1 MHKSRAGRL
10 GLIPFVL
17 SLSVFSL
24 VVFCLIVLSLIAASA
39 ALAQVVSPAEIKDSA
54 LRALQQQYMD
64 DLSRAA
70 EDILA
75 SHFDY
80 PFYLSRK
87 LDLDQA
93 QQQIADQSSI
103 RFDSY
108 NGKTV
113 LAITGNYYAAYSAQ
127 KISPGQR
134 ARSTFLNVVMPI
146 LKAAVPRFQ
155 NNQHVQGFAVEIS
168 HHIMGKVMGVSME
181 RPENLM
187 VFLPRNGAL
196 KLLVAKD
203 QTAQQ
208 AALLQGEIFL
218 NAQPISIWLND
229 AVLPPAVD
237 ANAVSNFNFNPNP
250 NSNPNDHADETSA
263 TVKSDPTQTGAEIVS
278 GTNANRPPPSTAS
291 APLSPLKPKEP
302 PAPPPRDSSTQALS
316 ALQLSNQPVVDQ
328 IVKELESQAHFVA
341 YAPPKFVAFRQGIY
355 LELSLNSTLPVSA
368 AGSRYK
374 LAATAFDDHVAH
386 LIRPLLAYFKDAQ
399 DFDGIGFSTTI
410 HLAGKSAAST
420 SEAVEFFFPLSS
432 LRCYEK
438 YDCTG
443 QQLLDAGTVLING
456 ERVALDL
463 QIAEGGSTH

>member
-1 MHKSRAGRL
+1 MHRSRARRL
-10 GLIPFVL
+10 GPVLFVVAL
-17 SLSVFSL
+17 F
-24 VVFCLIVLSLIAASA
+24 AASA
-39 ALAQVVSPAEIKDSA
+39 SAQVVSPAEIKDPA
-54 LRALQQQYMD
+54 LQTLQQQYMD
-64 DLSRAA
+64 DLTRAGA
-70 EDILA
+70 DILA
-75 SHFDY
+75 NQFDY

-93 QQQIADQSSI
+93 QQQVADQSSI
-103 RFDSY
+103 RFDSFK
-108 NGKTV
+108 GKTV
-113 LAITGNYYAAYSAQ
+113 VAITGNYYAAYSAK

-187 VFLPRNGAL
+187 VFLPRTGAI
-196 KLLVAKD
+196 KLLAAKD
-203 QTAQQ
+203 ETAQQ
-208 AALLQGEIFL
+208 AALLQGEVFL

-229 AVLPPAVD
+229 AVLPPAANNNND
-237 ANAVSNFNFNPNP
+237 EPAANAQ
-250 NSNPNDHADETSA
+250 
-263 TVKSDPTQTGAEIVS
+263 SDPTQTGAGSPPTATPAPETPVKPKD
-278 GTNANRPPPSTAS
+278 PPP
-291 APLSPLKPKEP
+291 
-302 PAPPPRDSSTQALS
+302 PPPRDTSTEAL
-316 ALQLSNQPVVDQ
+316 AAVQLSNQPVVDR
-328 IVKELESQAHFVA
+328 IEKELDSQAHFVA

-355 LELSLNSTLPVSA
+355 LELSLNSTLPASA

-386 LIRPLLAYFKDAQ
+386 LIRPLLAYFKDEKE
-399 DFDGIGFSTTI
+399 FDGIGFSTNI
-410 HLAGKSAAST
+410 HLAVKSAASA

-432 LRCYEK
+432 LHCYEK

-456 ERVALDL
+456 ERVALNL
-463 QIAEGGSTH
+463 QIAEGGSSR

>member
-1 MHKSRAGRL
+1 MHKGRAGWL
-10 GLIPFVL
+10 GLLLFVT
-17 SLSVFSL
+17 S
-24 VVFCLIVLSLIAASA
+24 AS
-39 ALAQVVSPAEIKDSA
+39 LAQVVSPVEIKDPA

-64 DLSRAA
+64 DLGRAG
-70 EDILA
+70 EDIL
-75 SHFDY
+75 SIHFDY

-93 QQQIADQSSI
+93 RQQIADQSSI

-108 NGKTV
+108 NGQTV

-127 KISPGQR
+127 KMSPGQR
-134 ARSTFLNVVMPI
+134 ARSTFLKVVMPI
-146 LKAAVPRFQ
+146 LKAAVPFFQ
-155 NNQHVQGFAVEIS
+155 NNEHVQGFAVEIS

-187 VFLPRNGAL
+187 VFLSRSGAL
-196 KLLVAKD
+196 RLLAAKD
-203 QTAQQ
+203 ETAQQ
-208 AALLQGEIFL
+208 AALLQGEMFL

-229 AVLPPAVD
+229 SVLPPAASD
-237 ANAVSNFNFNPNP
+237 HPDDTSNTA
-250 NSNPNDHADETSA
+250 SGAE
-263 TVKSDPTQTGAEIVS
+263 KTGAETAGKGSGSQPGVS
-278 GTNANRPPPSTAS
+278 TPPA
-291 APLSPLKPKEP
+291 LKPKEP
-302 PAPPPRDSSTQALS
+302 PPPPPRDTSTQALS
-316 ALQLSNQPVVDQ
+316 VLQFADQPIVDR
-328 IVKELESQAHFVA
+328 IVKELDSQAHFVA

-355 LELSLNSTLPVSA
+355 LELSLNSTLPPSA

-374 LAATAFDDHVAH
+374 LAAMAFDEHIAH

-399 DFDGIGFSTTI
+399 DFDGIGFSTNL
-410 HLAGKSAAST
+410 HLAGKAVPGA

-443 QQLLDAGTVLING
+443 QQVLDAGTILING

-463 QIAEGGSTH
+463 QVAEGSSSH

>member
-1 MHKSRAGRL
+1 MLPEWCMHRSRAGGL
-10 GLIPFVL
+10 GLFLFVL
-17 SLSVFSL
+17 CGFALTV
-24 VVFCLIVLSLIAASA
+24 IVDRAS
-39 ALAQVVSPAEIKDSA
+39 AQVVSPVEIKDPA
-54 LRALQQQYMD
+54 LSALQQQYMD
-64 DLSRAA
+64 DLTRAG

-75 SHFDY
+75 NHFDY

-87 LDLDQA
+87 LDLDQT
-93 QQQIADQSSI
+93 QQQVADQSSI

-108 NGKTV
+108 KGKTV
-113 LAITGNYYAAYSAQ
+113 IAITGNYYAAYSAK
-127 KISPGQR
+127 KITPGQR

-196 KLLVAKD
+196 KLLIAKD
-203 QTAQQ
+203 ETARQ
-208 AALLQGEIFL
+208 AALLQGEVFL

-229 AVLPPAVD
+229 SVLPPAVD
-237 ANAVSNFNFNPNP
+237 ANAVSNS
-250 NSNPNDHADETSA
+250 NSNSNDHADETSA

-278 GTNANRPPPSTAS
+278 GTNANRPLPSPTS
-291 APLSPLKPKEP
+291 APLTPLKPKEP
-302 PAPPPRDSSTQALS
+302 PPPRDTSSQALS

-328 IVKELESQAHFVA
+328 IVKELEPQAHFVV

-399 DFDGIGFSTTI
+399 EFDGIGLSTTI
-410 HLAGKSAAST
+410 DRKRT
-420 SEAVEFFFPLSS
+420 
-432 LRCYEK
+432 
-438 YDCTG
+438 
-443 QQLLDAGTVLING
+443 
-456 ERVALDL
+456 
-463 QIAEGGSTH
+463 

>member
-17 SLSVFSL
+17 SLRVLSPVVLSL
-24 VVFCLIVLSLIAASA
+24 TVLSLIVLSSIVASNS
-39 ALAQVVSPAEIKDSA
+39 LAQVVSPAEIKDPA

-64 DLSRAA
+64 DLSRAG

-75 SHFDY
+75 IHFDY

-113 LAITGNYYAAYSAQ
+113 LAITGNYYAAYSAK
-127 KISPGQR
+127 KISPGLR

-196 KLLVAKD
+196 KLLIAKD
-203 QTAQQ
+203 ETARQ
-208 AALLQGEIFL
+208 AALLQGEVFL

-229 AVLPPAVD
+229 SVLPPAVD
-237 ANAVSNFNFNPNP
+237 ANAVSNS
-250 NSNPNDHADETSA
+250 NSNSNDHADETSA

-278 GTNANRPPPSTAS
+278 GTNANRPLPSPTS
-291 APLSPLKPKEP
+291 APLTPLKPKEP
-302 PAPPPRDSSTQALS
+302 PPPRDTSTQALS

-328 IVKELESQAHFVA
+328 IVKELEPQAHFVV

-399 DFDGIGFSTTI
+399 EFDGIGLSTTI
-410 HLAGKSAAST
+410 HLAGKSAAGT

-463 QIAEGGSTH
+463 QIAEGGSSH

>member
-17 SLSVFSL
+17 SLRVLSL
-24 VVFCLIVLSLIAASA
+24 LVLSLTVLSLIAASA
-39 ALAQVVSPAEIKDSA
+39 SLAQVVSPAEIKDPA

-64 DLSRAA
+64 DLSRAG

-75 SHFDY
+75 IHFDY

-113 LAITGNYYAAYSAQ
+113 LAITGNYYAAYSAK
-127 KISPGQR
+127 KISPGLR

-196 KLLVAKD
+196 KLLIAKD
-203 QTAQQ
+203 ETARQ
-208 AALLQGEIFL
+208 AALLQGEVFL

-229 AVLPPAVD
+229 SVLPRAVD
-237 ANAVSNFNFNPNP
+237 ANAVSNS
-250 NSNPNDHADETSA
+250 NSNSNDHADETPP

-278 GTNANRPPPSTAS
+278 GTNANRPLPSPTS
-291 APLSPLKPKEP
+291 APLTPLKPKEP
-302 PAPPPRDSSTQALS
+302 PPPRDTSSQALS

-328 IVKELESQAHFVA
+328 IVKELEPQAHFVV

-374 LAATAFDDHVAH
+374 LAATAFDDHLAH

-399 DFDGIGFSTTI
+399 EFDGIGFSTTI

-463 QIAEGGSTH
+463 QIAEGGSSH

>member
-1 MHKSRAGRL
+1 MHKSRAGWFGPVL
-10 GLIPFVL
+10 VVL
-17 SLSVFSL
+17 SLFVASVS
-24 VVFCLIVLSLIAASA
+24 V
-39 ALAQVVSPAEIKDSA
+39 AQVVSPVEIKDPA

-75 SHFDY
+75 NQFDY

-93 QQQIADQSSI
+93 RQQIADQSSI

-155 NNQHVQGFAVEIS
+155 NNQHVEGFAIEIS

-196 KLLVAKD
+196 KLLAAKD
-203 QTAQQ
+203 ATSQQ
-208 AALLQGEIFL
+208 AALLQGEVFL

-229 AVLPPAVD
+229 SVLPPA
-237 ANAVSNFNFNPNP
+237 ANADDTAAN
-250 NSNPNDHADETSA
+250 AQ
-263 TVKSDPTQTGAEIVS
+263 SDPTQTDAGVVS
-278 GTNANRPPPSTAS
+278 SGNGSGPPPTAAS
-291 APLSPLKPKEP
+291 PPLSPLKPKEP
-302 PAPPPRDSSTQALS
+302 PAPPPRDTSTQALS
-316 ALQLSNQPVVDQ
+316 AVQLSNQPVVDR
-328 IVKELESQAHFVA
+328 IVKEMDSQAHFVA

-355 LELSLNSTLPVSA
+355 LELSVNSALPASA

-374 LAATAFDDHVAH
+374 LAATAFDDHIAH

-399 DFDGIGFSTTI
+399 DKDAQDFDGIGFSTNI
-410 HLAGKSAAST
+410 HLAVKSAASA
-420 SEAVEFFFPLSS
+420 SEAVEFFLPLSS

-463 QIAEGGSTH
+463 QIAEGGSNH

>member
-1 MHKSRAGRL
+1 MLPEWCMHKSRAGGL
-10 GLIPFVL
+10 GLVLFVL
-17 SLSVFSL
+17 SLFVFSL
-24 VVFCLIVLSLIAASA
+24 IVTSA
-39 ALAQVVSPAEIKDSA
+39 LPAQVVSPVEIKDPA
-54 LRALQQQYMD
+54 LRLLQQQYMD
-64 DLSRAA
+64 DLSRAG
-70 EDILA
+70 EDIL
-75 SHFDY
+75 STHFDY

-87 LDLDQA
+87 LNLDQA
-93 QQQIADQSSI
+93 RQQIADQSSL

-155 NNQHVQGFAVEIS
+155 NNLHVQGFAIEIS

-187 VFLPRNGAL
+187 VFLPRSGAL
-196 KLLVAKD
+196 KLLAAKD
-203 QTAQQ
+203 ETAQQ
-208 AALLQGEIFL
+208 AALLQGEVFL

-229 AVLPPAVD
+229 AVPPAPAD
-237 ANAVSNFNFNPNP
+237 
-250 NSNPNDHADETSA
+250 DHAEDPSA
-263 TVKSDPTQTGAEIVS
+263 NGASGTAQTGAEILPAGNGS
-278 GTNANRPPPSTAS
+278 GPPPTAS
-291 APLSPLKPKEP
+291 PTPLSPLKPKEP
-302 PAPPPRDSSTQALS
+302 PAPPPRDTSTQALS
-316 ALQLSNQPVVDQ
+316 AVQLSNQPVVDR
-328 IVKELESQAHFVA
+328 IVKELESQAHFVS
-341 YAPPKFVAFRQGIY
+341 YAQPKFVAFRQGIY
-355 LELSLNSTLPVSA
+355 LELSVNSDLPASA

-374 LAATAFDDHVAH
+374 LAATAFDDHIAH
-386 LIRPLLAYFKDAQ
+386 LIRPLLAYFKDEKE
-399 DFDGIGFSTTI
+399 FDGIGFSTTI
-410 HLAGKSAAST
+410 HLAGKSAVTT

-432 LRCYEK
+432 LRCYEN

-463 QIAEGGSTH
+463 QIAEGGSSR

>member
-1 MHKSRAGRL
+1 MLPEWSMHRSRAGGL
-10 GLIPFVL
+10 GLILCVLGLFVL
-17 SLSVFSL
+17 G
-24 VVFCLIVLSLIAASA
+24 LIFLGPIGTSA
-39 ALAQVVSPAEIKDSA
+39 ARAQVVSPVEIKDPA

-64 DLSRAA
+64 DLEQAGA
-70 EDILA
+70 DILA
-75 SHFDY
+75 THFDY

-93 QQQIADQSSI
+93 RQQVADQTSI
-103 RFDSY
+103 RFDTYS
-108 NGKTV
+108 GKTV

-127 KISPGQR
+127 KINPEQR

-155 NNQHVQGFAVEIS
+155 NNQHVQGYAVEIS

-187 VFLPRNGAL
+187 VYLPRNGAL
-196 KLLVAKD
+196 KLVAAKD
-203 QTAQQ
+203 ETAQQ
-208 AALLQGEIFL
+208 AALLQGQVFL

-229 AVLPPAVD
+229 AVPPPVAD
-237 ANAVSNFNFNPNP
+237 DHPDDTSANAQ
-250 NSNPNDHADETSA
+250 
-263 TVKSDPTQTGAEIVS
+263 SDTGGS
-278 GTNANRPPPSTAS
+278 G
-291 APLSPLKPKEP
+291 SPLGTTPAPSIPVKPKEP
-302 PAPPPRDSSTQALS
+302 PPPPPRDTSTQAL
-316 ALQLSNQPVVDQ
+316 AAVQLSNQPWIDS
-328 IVKELESQAHFVA
+328 IVKELEPQAHFVS

-355 LELSLNSTLPVSA
+355 LELSLNSTLPASV

-386 LIRPLLAYFKDAQ
+386 LVRPLMSYFKDSK
-399 DFDGIGFSTTI
+399 DFDGIGFSTNI
-410 HLAGKSAAST
+410 HLAGKSAPAV

-463 QIAEGGSTH
+463 QIAEGGSSR

>member
-1 MHKSRAGRL
+1 MLPEWSMHRSSAGGL
-10 GLIPFVL
+10 GLILCVLGLFVL
-17 SLSVFSL
+17 GPLFL
-24 VVFCLIVLSLIAASA
+24 GLIGTSA
-39 ALAQVVSPAEIKDSA
+39 ARAQVVSPVEIKDPA

-64 DLSRAA
+64 DLEQAGA
-70 EDILA
+70 DILA
-75 SHFDY
+75 THFDY

-93 QQQIADQSSI
+93 RQQVADQTSI
-103 RFDSY
+103 RFDTYS
-108 NGKTV
+108 GKTV
-113 LAITGNYYAAYSAQ
+113 LAITGNYYAAYSAK
-127 KISPGQR
+127 KITAEQR
-134 ARSTFLNVVMPI
+134 ARSTFLNVVLPI

-155 NNQHVQGFAVEIS
+155 NNQHLQGYAVEIS

-187 VFLPRNGAL
+187 VYLPRNGAL
-196 KLLVAKD
+196 KLVAAKD
-203 QTAQQ
+203 ETAQQ
-208 AALLQGEIFL
+208 SALLQGQVFL
-218 NAQPISIWLND
+218 NAQPISVWLND
-229 AVLPPAVD
+229 AVPPPVAD
-237 ANAVSNFNFNPNP
+237 DHPDDTSANAQ
-250 NSNPNDHADETSA
+250 
-263 TVKSDPTQTGAEIVS
+263 SDTGGS
-278 GTNANRPPPSTAS
+278 G
-291 APLSPLKPKEP
+291 SPLGTTPAPSIPVKPKEP
-302 PAPPPRDSSTQALS
+302 PPPPPRDTSTQAL
-316 ALQLSNQPVVDQ
+316 AAVQLSNQPWIDS
-328 IVKELESQAHFVA
+328 IVKELEPQAHFVS

-386 LIRPLLAYFKDAQ
+386 LVRPLLAYFQDSK
-399 DFDGIGFSTTI
+399 DFDGIGFSTNI
-410 HLAGKSAAST
+410 HLEGKSAPAV

-463 QIAEGGSTH
+463 QIAEGGSSR

>member
-1 MHKSRAGRL
+1 MQRSRAGGL
-10 GLIPFVL
+10 GPVRFVFTPAIFSLI
-17 SLSVFSL
+17 VFSL
-24 VVFCLIVLSLIAASA
+24 IFAN
-39 ALAQVVSPAEIKDSA
+39 ALPAQVVSPVEIKDPA

-64 DLSRAA
+64 DLSRAG

-75 SHFDY
+75 NQFAY

-93 QQQIADQSSI
+93 RQQIADQSSI
-103 RFDSY
+103 RFDTYS
-108 NGKTV
+108 GKTV

-127 KISPGQR
+127 KIRPGQR
-134 ARSTFLNVVMPI
+134 ARSTFFNVVMPI

-155 NNQHVQGFAVEIS
+155 NNQHVEGFAIEIS

-187 VFLPRNGAL
+187 VFLPRSGAL
-196 KLLVAKD
+196 KLLAAKD
-203 QTAQQ
+203 ETAQQ
-208 AALLQGEIFL
+208 AALLQGETFL

-229 AVLPPAVD
+229 AMLPPA
-237 ANAVSNFNFNPNP
+237 ANANTD
-250 NSNPNDHADETSA
+250 DHGEDTSA
-263 TVKSDPTQTGAEIVS
+263 AQSDPAKTGAE
-278 GTNANRPPPSTAS
+278 TAVT
-291 APLSPLKPKEP
+291 ATPLNPVKPKEP
-302 PAPPPRDSSTQALS
+302 PPPPPRDTSTEAL
-316 ALQLSNQPVVDQ
+316 AAVQLSNQPWVDQ
-328 IVKELESQAHFVA
+328 IVKELDAQAHFVS

-355 LELSLNSTLPVSA
+355 LELSLNSTLPASA

-374 LAATAFDDHVAH
+374 LAATAFDEHVAH
-386 LIRPLLAYFKDAQ
+386 LVRPLLAYFKDSK
-399 DFDGIGFSTTI
+399 DFDGIGFSTNI
-410 HLAGKSAAST
+410 HLAGKSVASL

-432 LRCYEK
+432 LRCYGK

-463 QIAEGGSTH
+463 QIAEGGSSH

>member
-1 MHKSRAGRL
+1 MHRSRAGWL
-10 GLIPFVL
+10 GLFLFGLFLFFL
-17 SLSVFSL
+17 SLFV
-24 VVFCLIVLSLIAASA
+24 AGAS
-39 ALAQVVSPAEIKDSA
+39 AQVVSPAEIKDPD
-54 LRALQQQYMD
+54 LRTLQQQYMD
-64 DLSRAA
+64 DLTRAGA
-70 EDILA
+70 DILA
-75 SHFDY
+75 NQFDY

-93 QQQIADQSSI
+93 QQQVADQSSI

-108 NGKTV
+108 KGRTV
-113 LAITGNYYAAYSAQ
+113 IAITGNYYAAYSAK

-146 LKAAVPRFQ
+146 LKAAVPPFQ

-187 VFLPRNGAL
+187 VFLPRTGAL
-196 KLLVAKD
+196 KLLAAKD
-203 QTAQQ
+203 ETAQQ
-208 AALLQGEIFL
+208 AALLQGEVFL

-229 AVLPPAVD
+229 AVLPPA
-237 ANAVSNFNFNPNP
+237 ANSDTNT
-250 NSNPNDHADETSA
+250 NDQADHPSA
-263 TVKSDPTQTGAEIVS
+263 SARSDPAQTGVAPIPQS
-278 GTNANRPPPSTAS
+278 PP
-291 APLSPLKPKEP
+291 KPKEP
-302 PAPPPRDSSTQALS
+302 PPPPPRDTSTEAL
-316 ALQLSNQPVVDQ
+316 AAVQLSNQPIIDQ
-328 IVKELESQAHFVA
+328 ILKELDSQAHFVA

-355 LELSLNSTLPVSA
+355 LELSINSTLPASA

-374 LAATAFDDHVAH
+374 LAATAFDDHIAH
-386 LIRPLLAYFKDAQ
+386 LIRPLLAYFKSEYEKE
-399 DFDGIGFSTTI
+399 FDGIGFSTNI
-410 HLAGKSAAST
+410 HLAAKSAVTA
-420 SEAVEFFFPLSS
+420 SEAVEFFFPLAS

-463 QIAEGGSTH
+463 QIAEGGSSH

>member
-1 MHKSRAGRL
+1 MQRSRAGWL
-10 GLIPFVL
+10 GLVLCAISLFVGR
-17 SLSVFSL
+17 
-24 VVFCLIVLSLIAASA
+24 AS
-39 ALAQVVSPAEIKDSA
+39 LAQVVSPVEIKDSA
-54 LRALQQQYMD
+54 LRALQQQYID
-64 DLSRAA
+64 DLRQAGA
-70 EDILA
+70 DIL
-75 SHFDY
+75 STHFDY

-93 QQQIADQSSI
+93 RQQVADQTSI
-103 RFDSY
+103 RFDTYS
-108 NGKTV
+108 GKTV

-127 KISPGQR
+127 KINAEQR

-155 NNQHVQGFAVEIS
+155 NNQHVQGYAVEIS

-187 VFLPRNGAL
+187 VFLPRSAAL
-196 KLLVAKD
+196 KLLAAKD
-203 QTAQQ
+203 ETAQQ
-208 AALLQGEIFL
+208 TALLQGQVFL
-218 NAQPISIWLND
+218 NAQPISVWLND
-229 AVLPPAVD
+229 AVPPKVATVD
-237 ANAVSNFNFNPNP
+237 
-250 NSNPNDHADETSA
+250 DHAA
-263 TVKSDPTQTGAEIVS
+263 NVQSDPDQTRVEGGSTEEGNES
-278 GTNANRPPPSTAS
+278 QPSAA
-291 APLSPLKPKEP
+291 APKFPVKPKEP
-302 PAPPPRDSSTQALS
+302 PPPPRDTSTQAL
-316 ALQLSNQPVVDQ
+316 AAVQLSNQPWVDS
-328 IVKELESQAHFVA
+328 ILKELDPQAHFVS

-386 LIRPLLAYFKDAQ
+386 LVRPLMTYFKDSK
-399 DFDGIGFSTTI
+399 DFDGIGFSTNI
-410 HLAGKSAAST
+410 HLEGKSAPAV
-420 SEAVEFFFPLSS
+420 SEAVEFFFPLAA

-463 QIAEGGSTH
+463 QIAEGGSSR

>member
-1 MHKSRAGRL
+1 MHKSRAGWL
-10 GLIPFVL
+10 GLVLFVT
-17 SLSVFSL
+17 S
-24 VVFCLIVLSLIAASA
+24 AS
-39 ALAQVVSPAEIKDSA
+39 LAQVVSPVEIKDPA

-64 DLSRAA
+64 DLSRVG

-75 SHFDY
+75 AQFDY

-93 QQQIADQSSI
+93 QQQVADQSSI

-108 NGKTV
+108 KGKTV

-155 NNQHVQGFAVEIS
+155 NNQHVQGFAVEVS

-187 VFLPRNGAL
+187 VFLPRSGAI
-196 KLLVAKD
+196 KLLAAKD
-203 QTAQQ
+203 ETSQQ
-208 AALLQGEIFL
+208 AALLQGEVFL

-229 AVLPPAVD
+229 KVLPPA
-237 ANAVSNFNFNPNP
+237 ANDLP
-250 NSNPNDHADETSA
+250 DDTSA
-263 TVKSDPTQTGAEIVS
+263 
-278 GTNANRPPPSTAS
+278 STAS
-291 APLSPLKPKEP
+291 GQAQTGTEVAATPSPLKPNEP
-302 PAPPPRDSSTQALS
+302 PPSPPRDTSTQAL
-316 ALQLSNQPVVDQ
+316 AAVQLSNQPIVDQ

-341 YAPPKFVAFRQGIY
+341 YAPPRFVAFRQGIY
-355 LELSLNSTLPVSA
+355 LELSLNSNLPASA

-374 LAATAFDDHVAH
+374 LAATAFDEHIAH
-386 LIRPLLAYFKDAQ
+386 LIRPLLGYFKDEKE
-399 DFDGIGFSTTI
+399 FDGIGFSTNI
-410 HLAGKSAAST
+410 HLSGKPAVSA
-420 SEAVEFFFPLSS
+420 SEAAEFFFPLSS

-463 QIAEGGSTH
+463 QIAEGGSNH

>member
-17 SLSVFSL
+17 SLSVLSL
-24 VVFCLIVLSLIAASA
+24 LVLSSIVASNS
-39 ALAQVVSPAEIKDSA
+39 LAQVVSPAEIKDPA

-64 DLSRAA
+64 DLSRAG

-75 SHFDY
+75 IHFDY

-113 LAITGNYYAAYSAQ
+113 LAITGNYYAAYSAK

-187 VFLPRNGAL
+187 VFLPRNVAL
-196 KLLVAKD
+196 KLLIAKD
-203 QTAQQ
+203 ETARQ
-208 AALLQGEIFL
+208 AALLQGEVFL

-229 AVLPPAVD
+229 SVLPPAVD
-237 ANAVSNFNFNPNP
+237 ANAVSNS
-250 NSNPNDHADETSA
+250 NSNSNDHADETSP
-263 TVKSDPTQTGAEIVS
+263 TVKSDPVQTGAEIVS
-278 GTNANRPPPSTAS
+278 GTNANRPLPSLTS
-291 APLSPLKPKEP
+291 APLTPLKPKEP
-302 PAPPPRDSSTQALS
+302 PPPRDTSTQALS

-328 IVKELESQAHFVA
+328 IVKELEPQAHFVV

-399 DFDGIGFSTTI
+399 EFDGIGFSTTI

-463 QIAEGGSTH
+463 QIAEGGSSH